1 MVDQGLALI
10 GGVGASA
17 LLAAAARTRL
27 SVRRPARLEPAELG
41 LAEFPPLGAFV
52 QYSAPGNT
60 ACRVSLNRLA
70 AAVAPHRDR
79 ATVIELHSRPAGVV
93 ALPTV
98 IYIDAGGAELRR
110 WSSPPAREEL
120 AAVLSPGDDP
130 SASRAARC
138 SPAAV
143 R

>member
-1 MVDQGLALI
+1 MVDPGLALI
-10 GGVGASA
+10 GGIGASA
-17 LLAAAARTRL
+17 LLGAAARTRL
-27 SVRRPARLEPAELG
+27 SVRRPARLQPSELG

-52 QYSAPGNT
+52 QYSSPGNP

-70 AAVAPHRDR
+70 AAVAPHHDR

-98 IYIDAGGAELRR
+98 VYVDASGTELRR

-120 AAVLSPGDDP
+120 AALLSPDAT

-138 SPAAV
+138 SPAAA

>member
-1 MVDQGLALI
+1 MVEPGLVVL
-10 GGVGASA
+10 GGVGAGA
-17 LLAAAARTRL
+17 LLVAQARSRRSATR
-27 SVRRPARLEPAELG
+27 SRAHIEPAELG
-41 LAEFPPLGAFV
+41 LEQLPPLGAFV
-52 QYSAPGNT
+52 QYSAPASP

-79 ATVIELHSRPAGVV
+79 AIVIELRSRPAGVL

-98 IYIDAGGAELRR
+98 VYIDATGTVQRR

-120 AAVLSPGDDP
+120 AEVLTTTASPATAG
-130 SASRAARC
+130 RC
-138 SPAAV
+138 SPAAA